1 MIQKFLSKYGL
12 ASHLAL
18 LAALPLALTPFLSA
32 ATLASVVFWLTAFA
46 AVWLF
51 VEPSV
56 RVGEHLSLARARV
69 RSELLLDPV
78 FWFVL
83 LLVAVAVVRW
93 MNGGIELFYDAEQS
107 NWLVKD
113 PRWPVLPSSTGDSGR
128 LPFAVA
134 LASLIVLCGI
144 RHGIG
149 LMARAAF
156 GVIGAFVAGLGGFA
170 AAGCAGAGLAAFV
183 PWMSAGF
190 ADSPFWPSC
199 FGVWLVVGIVSGVQ
213 AESRRWGAAR
223 LPFALGVAGNMA
235 ALLFFAPPLLAVAWL
250 VLALGVLI
258 FSLFYLNRSGST
270 GAVAR
275 NCALALFGLA
285 LPVLLVMTLMPE
297 SVRALK
303 LASLSPALALGE
315 GYREAAGA
323 LSRIS
328 KAMWMEHPWTGT
340 GLGAFGLHAQ
350 FLAEKADWQVIP
362 MLPKYATSGYWTFL
376 AERGIV
382 GCALLAILLGMLL
395 TTWGTRLGGAFL
407 YLRHKDDADIFP
419 FAVPPVAW
427 IAPFC
432 VVLLAA
438 EPVFSPSC
446 TEPCALFALVIPLAL
461 SAAAFPKGR
470 KSGGARPPAESST
483 SEN

>member
-12 ASHLAL
+12 ATHLAL
-18 LAALPLALTPFLSA
+18 LAALPLALTPFLAA
-32 ATLASVVFWLTAFA
+32 ATLASVTFWLTAFA
-46 AVWLF
+46 VVWLL

-69 RSELLLDPV
+69 RSEILLDPV

-83 LLVAVAVVRW
+83 LLVAVSAIRW

-107 NWLVKD
+107 NWLVKE
-113 PRWPVLPSSTGDSGR
+113 PNWPVLPASTGDAGR
-128 LPFAVA
+128 LPFAVT
-134 LASLIVLCGI
+134 LASLVVLCGI

-156 GVIGAFVAGLGGFA
+156 GVVGTLVSGLGGFA
-170 AAGCAGAGLAAFV
+170 SAACAGAGLKAFE

-190 ADSPFWPSC
+190 ADAPFWSSC
-199 FGVWLVVGIVSGVQ
+199 FGVWLVVGVVSGTQ
-213 AESRRWGAAR
+213 TESRRWSAAR
-223 LPFALGVAGNMA
+223 LPFALGIAGNTA

-250 VLALGVLI
+250 VLASGVLI
-258 FSLFYLNRSGST
+258 FSLFYLKRAGST

-275 NCALALFGLA
+275 NFALAVFGLA
-285 LPVLLVMTLMPE
+285 LPIFLVMTLMPE

-303 LASLSPALALGE
+303 LSALAPEVALDE
-315 GYREAAGA
+315 AYRESAKV

-328 KAMWMEHPWTGT
+328 KAMWVEHPWTGT

-350 FLAEKADWQVIP
+350 FLAEKADWAVIP
-362 MLPKYATSGYWTFL
+362 TQPRYATTGYWTIL
-376 AERGIV
+376 AEHGIV
-382 GCALLAILLGMLL
+382 GCALLVILLGMLFA
-395 TTWGTRLGGAFL
+395 TWCMRLGSAFQ

-432 VVLLAA
+432 LALLACVS
-438 EPVFSPSC
+438 VFSSAC
-446 TEPCALFALVIPLAL
+446 TEPLHLFALVIPLAL

-470 KSGGARPPAESST
+470 KPGEATASAKPST
-483 SEN
+483 SEK

>member
-32 ATLASVVFWLTAFA
+32 ATLASVVLWLTAFA

-69 RSELLLDPV
+69 RAELLRDPV
-78 FWFVL
+78 FWFLL
-83 LLVAVAVVRW
+83 LLVAVALVRLL
-93 MNGGIELFYDAEQS
+93 NGGIELFYDAEQS
-107 NWLVKD
+107 NWLVKQ
-113 PRWPVLPSSTGDSGR
+113 PKWPVLPASAGDSGR

-134 LASLIVLCGI
+134 LAGLVVLCGI

-156 GVIGAFVAGLGGFA
+156 GVTGALFSGLGGFA
-170 AAGCAGAGLAAFV
+170 AACCAGAGMKAFE
-183 PWMSAGF
+183 PWMTAGF
-190 ADSPFWPSC
+190 ADSPFWASC
-199 FGVWLVVGIVSGVQ
+199 FGVWLVVGVVSGVQ

-223 LPFALGVAGNMA
+223 LPFSLGVAGNTA

-250 VLALGVLI
+250 VLAMGMMV
-258 FSLFYLNRSGST
+258 FSLFYLNRSGSA

-275 NCALALFGLA
+275 SFALALFGLV
-285 LPVLLVMTLMPE
+285 LPVLLVMTLMPD

-303 LASLSPALALGE
+303 LSSLSPALALGE
-315 GYREAAGA
+315 GYREAADA

-350 FLAEKADWQVIP
+350 FLAEKADWAVIP
-362 MLPKYATSGYWTFL
+362 MLPRHATNGYWTFL

-382 GCALLAILLGMLL
+382 GCALLAVLLGMLL
-395 TTWGTRLGGAFL
+395 ATWGMRLFGAFL
-407 YLRHKDDADIFP
+407 YLRRKDDADIFP

-432 VVLLAA
+432 LLLLAA
-438 EPVFSPSC
+438 EPVFSPVC
-446 TEPCALFALVIPLAL
+446 TEPNVLFALVIPLAL

-470 KSGGARPPAESST
+470 TSANAKTPAESST
-483 SEN
+483 PEK